1 MDRMNTDAL
10 VLPEGIG
17 AELSQGLC
25 DDPFRWLGMH
35 AGSECVVVRAYL
47 PGIESAEVVLLA
59 ADHQSVS
66 MQRWTQDAY
75 LFGAV
80 IPGLDAQVPYRLRV
94 NDGAGWS
101 EIEDPYRFPS
111 TLGPENFAS
120 FRAGTDVQLHHWL
133 GAIPMQLFGCPG
145 YRFAVWAPNA
155 RRVSVVGDF
164 NRWDGRRHVMRRH
177 HDAGIWELFI
187 PERTEV
193 VKLTQGA
200 HYKFEILTPRGEL
213 LLKAD
218 PLGVWHQASPGTAS
232 LLAGSLAPVPRRT
245 GSSAARRKP
254 MSIYELHAGSWRR
267 HVDGRHYTYDE
278 LADELVPYVKDLGFT
293 HIEFMP
299 LAEHP
304 FEGSWGYQPV
314 GLFAPASRFG
324 AWQALQRLV
333 NRCHDAEIGV
343 ILDWVPGHFPNDTHG
358 LRRFDG
364 TALYEHEDPRLG
376 EHPDWGTLVY
386 NFDRHEVRSFLL
398 SNAVAWIERFG
409 FDAIRVDAVASM
421 LYLDYSRKPG
431 QWLPNVHGGREN
443 LGAVSFL
450 QAMNTQLYRLFPGL
464 VTIAEESTAWPG
476 VSRPVHDGGLGFG
489 FKWNM
494 GWMNDTL
501 MYVSRDPVHRSHHH
515 SELTFGLHYAFSE
528 NYILPLSHDEVVH
541 GKRSLIGRMPGDR
554 WCQFANLRAYL
565 GFMWAHPGKK
575 LLFMGGEFA
584 QQSEWNHDVGLDWHL
599 LAHPEH
605 RGVQSLV
612 KDLNRVY
619 CTEPALFGLD
629 CEAAGFAWLRAD
641 DSVNSV
647 IAFLRREEAGEVIV
661 VVCNFTPVVRSGYR
675 IGVPAGGFYRE
686 LLNTDSDRYGGG
698 NVGNL
703 GGLTADPWPMDGQ
716 EHSLEVTVPPLA
728 TVLFKQVRK

>member
-1 MDRMNTDAL
+1 MIFMDKMNRNAL
-10 VLPEGIG
+10 LVPETIA
-17 AELSQGLC
+17 AELIKGRC

-35 AGSECVVVRAYL
+35 VDQSRVVVRAFL
-47 PGIESAEVVLLA
+47 PGIEFAEVVLLSS
-59 ADHQSVS
+59 DHSPVPLE
-66 MQRWTQDAY
+66 RWPHDAH

-80 IPGLDAQVPYRLRV
+80 IPGLEAAVPYRLRV
-94 NDGAGWS
+94 SNGKGWM
-101 EIEDPYRFPS
+101 EIEDSYRFPS
-111 TLGPENFAS
+111 TLGPENFEA
-120 FRAGTDVQLHHWL
+120 FRAGTDIHLHHWL
-133 GAIPMQLFGCPG
+133 GAIPMQLLGCDG

-164 NRWDGRRHVMRRH
+164 NGWDGRRHVMRRH

-187 PERTEV
+187 PSLSE
-193 VKLTQGA
+193 GA
-200 HYKFEILTPRGEL
+200 HYKYEILTTNDDL

-232 LLAGSLAPVPRRT
+232 LLT
-245 GSSAARRKP
+245 GSMVPPARRSGP
-254 MSIYELHAGSWRR
+254 QTDRHQPLSIYELHAGSWRR

-278 LADELVPYVKDLGFT
+278 LGDELVPYVKDLGFT
-293 HIEFMP
+293 HVEFMP
-299 LAEHP
+299 LSEHP
-304 FEGSWGYQPV
+304 FEGSWGYQPT

-324 AWQALQRLV
+324 DWRALQRLID
-333 NRCHDAEIGV
+333 RCHEAGIGV
-343 ILDWVPGHFPNDTHG
+343 ILDWVPGHFPNDAHG
-358 LRRFDG
+358 LRQFDG

-431 QWLPNVHGGREN
+431 EWLPNINGGREN

-450 QAMNTQLYRLFPGL
+450 QAMNTQLYGRFPG
-464 VTIAEESTAWPG
+464 VITMAEESTAWPG
-476 VSRPVHDGGLGFG
+476 VCRPVHDGGLGFG

-501 MYVSRDPVHRSHHH
+501 TYVSRDPVHRSHHH
-515 SELTFGLHYAFSE
+515 GELTFGLQYAFSE

-554 WCQFANLRAYL
+554 WCQFATLRAYL

-605 RGVQSLV
+605 RGVQCLV
-612 KDLNRVY
+612 RDLNRVY
-619 CTEPALFGLD
+619 RTTPALYDLD
-629 CEAAGFAWLRAD
+629 NETAGFDWLRAD
-641 DSVNSV
+641 DSVNSI
-647 IAFLRREEAGEVIV
+647 IAFQRRDTAGEVVV

-675 IGVPAGGFYRE
+675 IGVPDPGFYRE
-686 LLNTDSDRYGGG
+686 LLNTDSDRYGGS

-703 GGLTADPWPMDGQ
+703 GGLTADAWPVDG
-716 EHSLEVTVPPLA
+716 HDYSLEMTVPPLA
-728 TVLFKQVRK
+728 TVFFKQVRQ

>member
-1 MDRMNTDAL
+1 MIFMDKMNMQGL
-10 VLPEGIG
+10 LLPEDIA
-17 AELSQGLC
+17 AELGMGRC

-35 AGSECVVVRAYL
+35 SSPSGLLLRAHL
-47 PGIESAEVVLLA
+47 PGIESAQIVL
-59 ADHQSVS
+59 QSAEARPIPL
-66 MQRWTQDAY
+66 QRLTQQAH

-80 IPGLDAQVPYRLRV
+80 IPGLTLPEPYRLRV
-94 NDGAGWS
+94 NDGKGWAV
-101 EIEDPYRFPS
+101 IEDPYRFPS
-111 TLGPENFAS
+111 TFGPELFAS
-120 FRAGTDVQLHHWL
+120 FRAGTDIHLHHWL
-133 GAIPMQLFGCPG
+133 GAIPLQVLGCSG

-164 NRWDGRRHVMRRH
+164 NDWDGRRHVMRRH
-177 HDAGIWELFI
+177 HDAGIWELFV
-187 PERTEV
+187 PS
-193 VKLTQGA
+193 LTTGA
-200 HYKFEILTPRGEL
+200 HYKYEILAADGDL

-218 PLGVWHQASPGTAS
+218 PLGIWHQASPGTAS
-232 LLAGSLAPVPRRT
+232 LLTNSPIAPAPRLAVLTDRHQPI
-245 GSSAARRKP
+245 
-254 MSIYELHAGSWRR
+254 SIYELHAGSWRR
-267 HVDGRHYTYDE
+267 HLGGRHYTYDE
-278 LADELVPYVKDLGFT
+278 LADELVPYVADLGFT
-293 HIEFMP
+293 HVEFMP

-304 FEGSWGYQPV
+304 FEGSWGYQPT

-324 AWQALQRLV
+324 DWRALRRLV
-333 NRCHDAEIGV
+333 DRFHEAGIGV
-343 ILDWVPGHFPNDTHG
+343 VLDWVPGHFPNDAHG

-431 QWLPNVHGGREN
+431 EWLPNVHGGREN

-450 QAMNTQLYRLFPGL
+450 QTMNTQLYGRFRG
-464 VTIAEESTAWPG
+464 VITMAEESTAWPG

-501 MYVSRDPVHRSHHH
+501 TYVSRDPVHRSHHH
-515 SELTFGLHYAFSE
+515 GELTFGLHYAFSE

-599 LAHPEH
+599 LAQLEH

-612 KDLNRVY
+612 RDLNRVY
-619 CTEPALFGLD
+619 RAEPALSDLD
-629 CEAAGFAWLRAD
+629 CEVAGFEWLRAD

-647 IAFLRREEAGEVIV
+647 IAFLRRDAAGEVVI

-675 IGVPAGGFYRE
+675 IGVPDRGFYRE
-686 LLNTDSDRYGGG
+686 LLNTDAERYGGG

-703 GGLTADPWPMDGQ
+703 GGSTADASPMDGH
-716 EHSLEVTVPPLA
+716 EYSLEITLPPLA
-728 TVLFKQVRK
+728 TVFFKLVRP